1 MALVY
6 TEIDNIIDN
15 APDVDVDVPFF
26 DELKDNLEALAS
38 GTTSGVIETGANT
51 FVGGGGKSIALAAAQ
66 ADTNYR
72 VIITPTENGFGN
84 IGEIY
89 VLKTTAG
96 FSVVNSGSATTSFD
110 WAVLR

>member
-26 DELKDNLEALAS
+26 DELKDNLVSLES
-38 GTTSGVIETGANT
+38 GTVSGVIETGANT
-51 FVGGGGKSIALAAAQ
+51 FVGGGGRSITLAAAQ

-72 VIITPTENGFGN
+72 VAITPTENGFGN